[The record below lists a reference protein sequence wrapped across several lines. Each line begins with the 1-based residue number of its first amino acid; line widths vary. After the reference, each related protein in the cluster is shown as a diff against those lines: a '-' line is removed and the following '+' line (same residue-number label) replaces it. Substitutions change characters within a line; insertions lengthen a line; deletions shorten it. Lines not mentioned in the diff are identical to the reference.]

1 MERQTVAKF
10 VFLLVIT
17 FGVLTVML
25 FNYFGSDDHK
35 DVEEM
40 FHDTEPERKDDKE
53 VDEAYIE
60 ELDKQMEQ
68 TVEEEREAPQEE
80 AEEVELEERDM
91 DTLFQKTYGEDVL
104 QKAKTMAEEVATLW
118 VQEDFTIDNWKA
130 LVTPKYL
137 KSIKKK
143 KPSGNDV
150 QREIKELS
158 VAPAE
163 EISNNEM
170 VLGVFVSWDVIA
182 NDEKVNEQ
190 MDMMYV
196 TVKQHE
202 DEWLVSHVDATGASM
217 EGGGQ

>member
-1 MERQTVAKF
+1 
-10 VFLLVIT
+10 
-17 FGVLTVML
+17 ML
-25 FNYFGSDDHK
+25 FNYFGSDDQDK

-40 FHDTEPERKDDKE
+40 FQDTEPERKDDKE

-80 AEEVELEERDM
+80 EAEEVELEERDM

-104 QKAKTMAEEVATLW
+104 QKAKTMGEEVATLW